1 VSWREKEKE
10 KQMSSGRKIRKGPW
24 KEEEDGVLINHVKKY
39 GPRDWSSIRS
49 KSLLHGTGKSCH
61 LCWVNKLRPNLKNEY
76 QINLVNYIFNLL
88 QFYMHVVIN
97 YQDFDPGL
105 FSLLFIFSPIQ

>member
-1 VSWREKEKE
+1 
-10 KQMSSGRKIRKGPW
+10 M
-24 KEEEDGVLINHVKKY
+24 VLEIEAPFDPKAFY
-39 GPRDWSSIRS
+39 IELA
-49 KSLLHGTGKSCH
+49 SLVIFVGLISLDPT
-61 LCWVNKLRPNLKNEY
+61 WKNEY

-105 FSLLFIFSPIQ
+105 LSLLFIFSPKQ